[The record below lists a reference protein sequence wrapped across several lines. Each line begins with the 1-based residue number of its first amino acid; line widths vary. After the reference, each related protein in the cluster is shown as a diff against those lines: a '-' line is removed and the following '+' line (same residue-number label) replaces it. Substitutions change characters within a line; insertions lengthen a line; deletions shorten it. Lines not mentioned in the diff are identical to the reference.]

1 MDRLGQKWKWKLTSP
16 PSKIARAV
24 NELYRSYNT
33 NQSPFVV
40 LDIQTPLD
48 AVDVNVSPDK
58 REIFVH
64 SENNLIE
71 ALKVGHSIPAGLNM
85 SSDRLHILSN
95 TDWTGATV
103 RTI

>member
-1 MDRLGQKWKWKLTSP
+1 MASLPGQ
-16 PSKIARAV
+16 IARAV
-24 NELYRSYNT
+24 NELYKSYNT
-33 NQSPFVV
+33 NQSPFAV

-71 ALKVGHSIPAGLNM
+71 ALKV
-85 SSDRLHILSN
+85 R
-95 TDWTGATV
+95 
-103 RTI
+103 